1 MRLLL
6 GIIAV
11 FLTSV
16 AALALEMD
24 PYAAWV
30 VDLEDSTTPINNFV
44 NKQAAEVIEAAS
56 TSESCEKLSVKITK
70 NIHTDLVTS
79 KKLLRFIHNKKNG
92 VDHKRGLS
100 DGFFTSVF
108 NSIYRA
114 VPQVYLTSI
123 SSVLKFNSIIVG
135 DDKFAHFFAFGRRY
149 YERYLKMLE
158 KNLSE
163 ARAEEEVIQYGIRI
177 ENGFFGKL
185 LDGVFSHAD
194 LESNYQGYRLSR
206 AMCEG
211 ASSYLKKIEGKW
223 QLTRAIDL
231 RDYINPGMD
240 EFYNNSHFAPAYA
253 RSIRARIQNY
263 CWMLADKIVRERLD
277 YYRSVDVPSTSR
289 RLVAEYFSSL
299 GESPQSRDSL
309 SSICKPLLLSK
320 PKVSLPETMS
330 L

>member
-1 MRLLL
+1 M
-6 GIIAV
+6 
-11 FLTSV
+11 
-16 AALALEMD
+16 
-24 PYAAWV
+24 
-30 VDLEDSTTPINNFV
+30 
-44 NKQAAEVIEAAS
+44 
-56 TSESCEKLSVKITK
+56 
-70 NIHTDLVTS
+70 TS

-108 NSIYRA
+108 NSIYRG

-123 SSVLKFNSIIVG
+123 SSVLKFNSIIIG

-149 YERYLKMLE
+149 YERYLKMIE
-158 KNLSE
+158 KDFSE
-163 ARAEEEVIQYGIRI
+163 AKAEAEVIRYGIRI

-223 QLTRAIDL
+223 QIAREIDL

-263 CWMLADKIVRERLD
+263 CWMLADRVVRERLD
-277 YYRSVDVPSTSR
+277 HYRSVDVPSGSR
-289 RLVAEYFSSL
+289 RMVAEYFLSQ
-299 GESPQSRDSL
+299 GENPQSRDSL
-309 SSICKPLLLSK
+309 TSICGPILSSK
-320 PKVSLPETMS
+320 PQTSLLETMS

>member
-1 MRLLL
+1 MRSF
-6 GIIAV
+6 IVFAV
-11 FLTSV
+11 ILFISVTSV
-16 AALALEMD
+16 ALEMD
-24 PYAAWV
+24 PYAAWA
-30 VDLEDSTTPINNFV
+30 VDLEDSTTSINNFV
-44 NKQAAEVIEAAS
+44 NKQAAEVVEASNA
-56 TSESCEKLSVKITK
+56 SESCEKLSVKITK

-79 KKLLRFIHNKKNG
+79 KKLLQFIHNRKNG

-108 NSIYRA
+108 NSIYRS
-114 VPQVYLTSI
+114 VPQIYLTSI

-149 YERYLKMLE
+149 YERYLKMIE

-163 ARAEEEVIQYGIRI
+163 VRAEEEVIQYGIRI

-223 QLTRAIDL
+223 QITREIDL

-263 CWMLADKIVRERLD
+263 CWMLADKIVRQRLD
-277 YYRSVDVPSTSR
+277 YYRSVDVPSASR
-289 RLVAEYFSSL
+289 RFVGKYFSDL
-299 GESPQSRDSL
+299 GENPQARDSL
-309 SSICKPLLLSK
+309 SSICKPVLLSR